1 MQLLYKTVNL
11 SIAENKTIRR
21 LQDISSS
28 AINQQRQEAQ
38 KNQAEKVLMLGQMNR
53 EKPLDA
59 ITRETIQELRCAI
72 CIIFIF

>member
-28 AINQQRQEAQ
+28 AISQQRQEVQ
-38 KNQAEKVLMLGQMNR
+38 KNQAERVQVK
-53 EKPLDA
+53 
-59 ITRETIQELRCAI
+59 
-72 CIIFIF
+72 